1 MPRKYK
7 RSNSRKRSVRK
18 SRSKARG
25 GAACN
30 AVPNLP
36 YANPCASGAQLDSEF
51 ANSMKGGSSKSTFRM
66 RRGKKSR
73 RSYKRRNTK
82 RGRKSKKK
90 QRGSGFTF
98 NPAAAGS
105 LNFGGL
111 HSNVPYNDCCAPNYE
126 SGNPN
131 PVSYGVGDTCSSDGS
146 VANQASHIG
155 QQSGGSLRYDCK
167 QPNWGPEC
175 H

>member
-7 RSNSRKRSVRK
+7 RSNSKRRGVRK
-18 SRSKARG
+18 SRSKSRG

-30 AVPNLP
+30 ASPNLP

-51 ANSMKGGSSKSTFRM
+51 ANAMRGGSSKSTLRM
-66 RRGKKSR
+66 RSGKKSR
-73 RSYKRRNTK
+73 RSYKRRNTR
-82 RGRKSKKK
+82 RGRKSRKG

-111 HSNVPYNDCCAPNYE
+111 HSNVPYDDCCAPVYE

-131 PVSYGVGDTCSSDGS
+131 PVSYGVGTDCNADGS
-146 VANQASHIG
+146 VATTQSTL
-155 QQSGGSLRYDCK
+155 QSGGSLRYDCK
-167 QPNWGPEC
+167 QPTWGPEC
-175 H
+175 R